1 MSRNLFS
8 QAASFALALA
18 FTAAMLAGVNGLAAA
33 PQADALFAQAAPA
46 KVAVQQ
52 VVVVGHRAAHA

>member
-8 QAASFALALA
+8 QATSFALALA
-18 FTAAMLAGVNGLAAA
+18 ATAAMLAGVNQLAVA

-46 KVAVQQ
+46 AAAVQQ
-52 VVVVGHRAAHA
+52 VVVVAHRAARA